1 MDCES
6 YKIELQNKIDEFK
19 DKWISKLEEEYGGD
33 VQKMCKENA
42 SILFDDVLPM
52 WELCMVIDFQDKV
65 NNFTTVEDLDK
76 ILDA

>member
-33 VQKMCKENA
+33 VQKMYKENA
-42 SILFDDVLPM
+42 SSLLDDVLPM

-76 ILDA
+76 ILNT